1 MKKIIKKIIK
11 RWVGFNIPSNIE
23 TLLGVRRAACS
34 DPCKE
39 LMFSAPQMATTVSPA
54 LREFL

>member
-1 MKKIIKKIIK
+1 MKKIIEKIIK
-11 RWVGFNIPSNIE
+11 SCVGCKIPSNIE
-23 TLLGVRRAACS
+23 TLLDVRRAACS

-39 LMFSAPQMATTVSPA
+39 LMYSAPQMATTVSPA